1 MAKRGDP
8 KALRYLVLVLR
19 SHAGMSQEVFG
30 KEIRVDQAEISRFEL
45 GQKAPSEEL
54 QLRMAEAADVP
65 WPLVAHLRRFFTKLV
80 TLLDRWGAGEV
91 TPDFDRAIVEAVL
104 LALEP
109 YLMGLGKAEPVRQTP
124 EEALRE
130 AEEVWPA
137 LEAFPAAK
145 IRRLIELAPRASRN
159 WALALRIGEASERAV
174 ADKVEE
180 ALELADLALSIA
192 ERVPEEEIQRPGVKA
207 FCWACV
213 ANARRVDIDP
223 EGAGEAFSQV

>member
-1 MAKRGDP
+1 MTARAALLRILDQTTIAHESLKEETKMAKRGDP
-8 KALRYLVLVLR
+8 KSLRYVVLVLR

-54 QLRMAEAADVP
+54 QLRMAKAADVP
-65 WPLVAHLRRFFTKLV
+65 WSVVVHLRRFFIKLV
-80 TLLDRWGAGEV
+80 TLLDGWGAGEV
-91 TPDFDRAIVEAVL
+91 TPDFDRAIVEAVV

-159 WALALRIGEASERAV
+159 WALALRINDASVKAA
-174 ADKVEE
+174 ADGRDE
-180 ALELADLALSIA
+180 ALELADLADFIA
-192 ERVPEEEIQRPGVKA
+192 KRA
-207 FCWACV
+207 S
-213 ANARRVDIDP
+213 
-223 EGAGEAFSQV
+223 EALLT